1 VAVLHRRLRSRQ
13 RGSTFVERHGSPSA
27 GPSQRVLPVFIRALR
42 KTFQPPLASLS
53 ASAPGVITTA
63 NRSAV
68 ALSQSLTTP
77 FADPF
82 AGLEDRNLRDA
93 ESYTEKT
100 FPGQSYVCFIFFENY
115 LFGFRTQKRWFFP
128 HTSEENTK
136 EKPRALLRP
145 ALPAPDESQAVL
157 LRPLLRFGKDIAARK
172 TLSAHLFGVA
182 ELHERAHAARSG

>member
-1 VAVLHRRLRSRQ
+1 MAVFLVAVLHRRLRSRQ

-42 KTFQPPLASLS
+42 KTSQPSLASLS

-82 AGLEDRNLRDA
+82 AGLKGRRSCSGSGLTANRINQFNASGLYPA
-93 ESYTEKT
+93 FVS
-100 FPGQSYVCFIFFENY
+100 GSC
-115 LFGFRTQKRWFFP
+115 
-128 HTSEENTK
+128 SS
-136 EKPRALLRP
+136 RP
-145 ALPAPDESQAVL
+145 ALSY
-157 LRPLLRFGKDIAARK
+157 RPLLALPDSPRGCLGDYA
-172 TLSAHLFGVA
+172 
-182 ELHERAHAARSG
+182 

>member
-1 VAVLHRRLRSRQ
+1 MAARFRQTRAANLYPDKPSAVDASRSARDLFYQISHFLAELWCLSVVFLVAVLHRRLRSRQ

-42 KTFQPPLASLS
+42 KTFQPSLASLS

-68 ALSQSLTTP
+68 ALSQRLTTP

-100 FPGQSYVCFIFFENY
+100 FLGQS
-115 LFGFRTQKRWFFP
+115 
-128 HTSEENTK
+128 
-136 EKPRALLRP
+136 
-145 ALPAPDESQAVL
+145 
-157 LRPLLRFGKDIAARK
+157 
-172 TLSAHLFGVA
+172 
-182 ELHERAHAARSG
+182 